1 MDFIGVAIGILVA
14 ILVVSGIIFL
24 IGYVFKN
31 AGVKIN
37 FDISLDG
44 YFYFVRLISGGVFC
58 LAGLARILQAVFAM
72 LFGDSFSFEMITIY
86 PEVIPNESGNGA
98 IEPKSIQMLDG
109 SVQASL
115 FTGITTAI
123 ISGIIYLVH
132 VFLQRKNLSSIKK
145 DKSSDI
151 IFKGLVFAGTIF
163 FGLITIVA
171 LVGTIEELYQFILF
185 ESVENIEDW
194 RRGVPGEP
202 LSIALSSLIVWS
214 ITLRRLINLIGKKS
228 N

>member
-44 YFYFVRLISGGVFC
+44 YC

-86 PEVIPNESGNGA
+86 PDVLPNESGNDSL
-98 IEPKSIQMLDG
+98 ESKPIQMLDG

-202 LSIALSSLIVWS
+202 LSIAISSLIVWS
-214 ITLRRLINLIGKKS
+214 ITLRRLINLIGKKT

>member
-86 PEVIPNESGNGA
+86 PDVLPNESGNDSL
-98 IEPKSIQMLDG
+98 ESKPIQMLDG

-132 VFLQRKNLSSIKK
+132 VFLQRKNLSSITK
-145 DKSSDI
+145 D
-151 IFKGLVFAGTIF
+151 FAKNN
-163 FGLITIVA
+163 V
-171 LVGTIEELYQFILF
+171 
-185 ESVENIEDW
+185 
-194 RRGVPGEP
+194 
-202 LSIALSSLIVWS
+202 SIK
-214 ITLRRLINLIGKKS
+214 NLIQKPDKKNKRASIIIITHENYEKNYPRFTPGKYFLS
-228 N
+228 PLIIL

>member
-72 LFGDSFSFEMITIY
+72 LFT
-86 PEVIPNESGNGA
+86 
-98 IEPKSIQMLDG
+98 K
-109 SVQASL
+109 
-115 FTGITTAI
+115 
-123 ISGIIYLVH
+123 
-132 VFLQRKNLSSIKK
+132 
-145 DKSSDI
+145 
-151 IFKGLVFAGTIF
+151 VFASSKVIG
-163 FGLITIVA
+163 V
-171 LVGTIEELYQFILF
+171 LF
-185 ESVENIEDW
+185 
-194 RRGVPGEP
+194 
-202 LSIALSSLIVWS
+202 LSAAVLNTLIALS
-214 ITLRRLINLIGKKS
+214 IT
-228 N
+228 

>member
-24 IGYVFKN
+24 IAYVFKN

-86 PEVIPNESGNGA
+86 PDVVPNESGNNP
-98 IEPKSIQMLDG
+98 IEAKPI
-109 SVQASL
+109 
-115 FTGITTAI
+115 
-123 ISGIIYLVH
+123 
-132 VFLQRKNLSSIKK
+132 NLSDTPHKR
-145 DKSSDI
+145 
-151 IFKGLVFAGTIF
+151 
-163 FGLITIVA
+163 
-171 LVGTIEELYQFILF
+171 Y
-185 ESVENIEDW
+185 
-194 RRGVPGEP
+194 P
-202 LSIALSSLIVWS
+202 LSLTSSRVLAFIEKVHIDIVR
-214 ITLRRLINLIGKKS
+214 I
-228 N
+228 